1 MGQPTCK
8 QPTTAPYSPPRF
20 SVRDA
25 TRLLVYVCVCA
36 RLQVVGGG
44 VTLYGATERE
54 VGSQME
60 MAAVLET
67 GTLCRSTASTNMNNK
82 CVGGALV

>member
-1 MGQPTCK
+1 M
-8 QPTTAPYSPPRF
+8 
-20 SVRDA
+20 
-25 TRLLVYVCVCA
+25 
-36 RLQVVGGG
+36 
-44 VTLYGATERE
+44 YGATERE